1 MAGSETSVLGSL
13 FNKVA
18 SLTSCVHL
26 TVLETEA
33 ATGGVLQKNVSKKFH
48 KIHRKRLCRSHFFNK
63 VAGLRSATLFKKE
76 TLAHV
81 FFL

>member
-18 SLTSCVHL
+18 SLTAYL

-33 ATGGVLQKNVSKKFH
+33 ATEGFCR
-48 KIHRKRLCRSHFFNK
+48 RKCS
-63 VAGLRSATLFKKE
+63 
-76 TLAHV
+76 
-81 FFL
+81 